1 MYEVLMLSMPL
12 CPFHHAMSPLRS
24 HLSSFLALSIYYLST
39 FLSLLQSI
47 VDNKVQGMEKLCMSC
62 VQLALHRWQLLPRV
76 HTGCGAHKP
85 LLHLFHQ
92 VLDQRML
99 DWKIRQGSR
108 AEFLKG

>member
-1 MYEVLMLSMPL
+1 
-12 CPFHHAMSPLRS
+12 MSPPC
-24 HLSSFLALSIYYLST
+24 AYLYTLNDFRFTLDPT
-39 FLSLLQSI
+39 FLFFLQSI

-92 VLDQRML
+92 VY
-99 DWKIRQGSR
+99 
-108 AEFLKG
+108 AYVYP

>member
-1 MYEVLMLSMPL
+1 MLKLGFAPNPRFPS
-12 CPFHHAMSPLRS
+12 C
-24 HLSSFLALSIYYLST
+24 
-39 FLSLLQSI
+39 LQSI

-92 VLDQRML
+92 VTSENTRRAAISMSILSMAFFNNHRPL
-99 DWKIRQGSR
+99 RQV
-108 AEFLKG
+108 K

>member
-1 MYEVLMLSMPL
+1 MA
-12 CPFHHAMSPLRS
+12 HRS
-24 HLSSFLALSIYYLST
+24 AIKTSLVRSIHVRLT
-39 FLSLLQSI
+39 KTIIKHGFRSLPTRAAFCLQSI

-92 VLDQRML
+92 VSAFRAYFPVP
-99 DWKIRQGSR
+99 KKRQST
-108 AEFLKG
+108 